1 MTANNPSIAQAVLA
15 EAQAQHAT
23 PAETPAQSV
32 APEPVE
38 VLEAVEPEATPS
50 RRNLSWDDAVK
61 QVPPDIAKL
70 MTDFRKD
77 YTKKTQKISAERS
90 SWTQEREALMAG
102 LAGLKEVAAPEG
114 DYDPFNE
121 ESMQARIESEVNR
134 RLKSVL
140 EPMKRK
146 VATMKAEEGYQ
157 GFLSANPDFKNDSA
171 LRNDVQAML
180 EKAPSL
186 DLETAYYAAKGRR
199 AKTAKVEDSN
209 HRVARRN
216 AEREAAMKGTAA
228 TRRPP
233 SSRRPQKADLK
244 KMSAVEIYRL
254 AESMQS
260 DK

>member
-1 MTANNPSIAQAVLA
+1 MSKNQTVAESVLA
-15 EAQAQHAT
+15 EAHAQLAE
-23 PAETPAQSV
+23 PAAPSEPEAQSV
-32 APEPVE
+32 APE
-38 VLEAVEPEATPS
+38 AVEAEPAPEATPS
-50 RRNLSWDDAVK
+50 RRNLSWDEAVK

-102 LAGLKEVAAPEG
+102 LAELKEVAPPEG

-121 ESMQARIESEVNR
+121 ESMQARIEAEVNR
-134 RLKSVL
+134 RLKDVL
-140 EPMKRK
+140 APMQRK

-157 GFLSANPDFKNDSA
+157 GFLAANPDFKNDSA
-171 LRNDVQAML
+171 LRKDVQVML
-180 EKAPSL
+180 EKSPSL
-186 DLETAYYAAKGRR
+186 DLETAYYAVKGRR
-199 AKTAKVEDSN
+199 AKTAKVEESN

-216 AEREAAMKGTAA
+216 AAREAAMKGTAA

-233 SSRRPQKADLK
+233 TSRRPQKADLK
-244 KMSAVEIYRL
+244 KMSAADIYRL
-254 AESMQS
+254 AQTMQS